1 MKINLIYILLLLFTV
16 FSCTSSDE
24 CDTSRYCEPYP
35 IDSNWVDLELTV
47 QSSGVPI
54 VIYNGNIEDNNI
66 VLRDTLYDASFSYY
80 LSTDVRYTV
89 EAYYRSGPNT
99 IIAVDSK
106 KLKSES
112 YVNCDETCYESDEI
126 TLDLELIE

>member
-1 MKINLIYILLLLFTV
+1 MNVKFLYFLVLIVALS
-16 FSCTSSDE
+16 SCTSTDE
-24 CDTSRYCEPYP
+24 CDTSRYCEPFP
-35 IDSNWVDLELTV
+35 IDSNWVNLDLTV

-54 VIYNGNIEDNNI
+54 VIYNGNIEDNNV
-66 VLRDTLYDASFSYY
+66 VLRDTMYDASFSYY

-89 EAYYRSGPNT
+89 EAYYRSGPNA

-106 KLKSES
+106 RLKSES
-112 YVNCDETCYESDEI
+112 YVNCDETCYDSDEI